1 MLAEGGT
8 IAAAFNSR
16 NRWPAGQG
24 ILPPVAF
31 FAAGGSGSFGV
42 VNRSD

>member
-24 ILPPVAF
+24 IRGPAAF
-31 FAAGGSGSFGV
+31 FVAGGSGSLGV
-42 VNRSD
+42 VND